1 MLQTVASVVAVAH
14 ACAARV
20 SRTVHKFREA
30 TAQPV
35 FEAEVQTAQVNWGTV
50 GYFSLMIT
58 VRMAGL
64 ILVMLQSDDGQSQR
78 GSLRMLPGLANAGSG
93 CVGVLDPPFECL
105 RKLQDNIM
113 LNNTVFAAMGLA
125 LSTAATAVAGI
136 PIVYSAAR
144 AVTGMLM
151 GVMWQGQ
158 ALSTLVIW
166 MAQISSRGILSAVM
180 SVFNGLMDD
189 ATAAPSELLVDTRT
203 VCCNL
208 EEKRVLD
215 ADFYATEMF
224 LSRTRHQR
232 EGKNVLSERGY
243 ASSQFLLLQ
252 ISFGWDKLREC
263 QDHRTA
269 QAAS

>member
-20 SRTVHKFREA
+20 SRTVHKFRAA

-113 LNNTVFAAMGLA
+113 LNNT
-125 LSTAATAVAGI
+125 LS
-136 PIVYSAAR
+136 
-144 AVTGMLM
+144 
-151 GVMWQGQ
+151 Q
-158 ALSTLVIW
+158 LSEGC
-166 MAQISSRGILSAVM
+166 SSCCCCWGCV
-180 SVFNGLMDD
+180 
-189 ATAAPSELLVDTRT
+189 ATAASWLCTR
-203 VCCNL
+203 VHSL
-208 EEKRVLD
+208 
-215 ADFYATEMF
+215 
-224 LSRTRHQR
+224 
-232 EGKNVLSERGY
+232 
-243 ASSQFLLLQ
+243 
-252 ISFGWDKLREC
+252 
-263 QDHRTA
+263 
-269 QAAS
+269 